1 MNKVIEIKN
10 LSKKIGKKQILT
22 NISFDAYEGD
32 VIGIVGNNGVGKT
45 TLLKLMTGLYKIDEG
60 EILYEGIN
68 LKKNYVKAIS
78 KVGSLIE
85 TPNMYNNLT
94 GKQNLE
100 LFKKMFKGIDEE
112 TIKNIVEIIQVE
124 KYLGSKFKTYSL
136 GMKERL
142 GIASSLINNPKILIL
157 DEPTN
162 GLDPRG
168 IKELRELLTS
178 LKDKVVI
185 ISSHML
191 SEIDN
196 MCNKIIFLNEGKIV
210 KIKDNKSNKKR
221 ILFEVDNYS
230 RAKLLIKDYCINEE
244 LIVYEEDNII
254 AKINKILVNNNIKVY
269 RIIEDN
275 DIEKVFM
282 NLTGANNDKTN

>member
-230 RAKLLIKDYCINEE
+230 RAKLLIKDYCVNEE